1 MNTPCFHFPTFVL
14 NAFFFFFFS
23 PRLSIY
29 MKERVGQSC
38 QIFVT
43 PWTVSSVSMDKFLC
57 PSNSPGKNTGED
69 CHSLLQGMVPTQGS
83 SPGLLPCKQILYHLS
98 HQVSPAAATANS
110 LLGSRLRIFYVTGRN
125 VNHEFQY
132 LKRNYLQI
140 LHLLLISGWH
150 KLVSNFKCKNKKSIK
165 YI

>member
-1 MNTPCFHFPTFVL
+1 MH
-14 NAFFFFFFS
+14 FFFFFFS

-43 PWTVSSVSMDKFLC
+43 PWTVACQVPLSFKFSRQEYWRGLPFPSPGDGPNPGIKPRPSALQTDSLSSEPPREPCL
-57 PSNSPGKNTGED
+57 SNS
-69 CHSLLQGMVPTQGS
+69 
-83 SPGLLPCKQILYHLS
+83 
-98 HQVSPAAATANS
+98 NS

-140 LHLLLISGWH
+140 LHLLLISG
-150 KLVSNFKCKNKKSIK
+150 
-165 YI
+165 